1 MATTA
6 WDAKYK
12 GGVCYAACQDVFN
25 WYSPKSN
32 IWKIFNRFNPSVL
45 HCRRGC
51 DFAVGRM
58 NDPVLREEAFDMC
71 KRYTSEL
78 YPTTN
83 TE

>member
-32 IWKIFNRFNPSVL
+32 I
-45 HCRRGC
+45 
-51 DFAVGRM
+51 
-58 NDPVLREEAFDMC
+58 
-71 KRYTSEL
+71 
-78 YPTTN
+78 
-83 TE
+83 